1 MISPALKEFKPRS
14 EKPSKRCSKMRV
26 RGVVRLA
33 PRVGP
38 ASALITTKK
47 AGDDPRV
54 CVARPLSQ
62 AGLVNQAAVRAKP
75 GRLPLVSGPG
85 GDPRP
90 CCLLVSASGGV
101 IVL

>member
-1 MISPALKEFKPRS
+1 MIPLALKEFKPRS
-14 EKPSKRCSKMRV
+14 EKPSERCSKMRV

-33 PRVGP
+33 PCLGS
-38 ASALITTKK
+38 ASVVITAKED
-47 AGDDPRV
+47 GGDPRV
-54 CVARPLSQ
+54 CVARLLSQ
-62 AGLVNQAAVRAKP
+62 AGLLNQAAALAEP